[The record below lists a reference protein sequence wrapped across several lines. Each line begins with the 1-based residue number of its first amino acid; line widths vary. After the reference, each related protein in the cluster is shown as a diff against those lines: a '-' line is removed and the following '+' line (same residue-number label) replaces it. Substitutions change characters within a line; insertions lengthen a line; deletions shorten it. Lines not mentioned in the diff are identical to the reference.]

1 MEEKTSITLSLPISE
16 KEKWQKFAEEKDMSL
31 SAFIRRG
38 MSAYIYA
45 LNSKKKQAKSRRI
58 GVQDSGAVA
67 HNF

>member
-16 KEKWQKFAEEKDMSL
+16 KEKWQRFAEEKGMSL

-45 LNSKKKQAKSRRI
+45 LNSKKKQARI
-58 GVQDSGAVA
+58 KQNHVE
-67 HNF
+67 

>member
-16 KEKWQKFAEEKDMSL
+16 KEKWQRFAEEKGMSL

-45 LNSKKKQAKSRRI
+45 LNSRKKQARI
-58 GVQDSGAVA
+58 KQNHVE
-67 HNF
+67 